1 MKNNEKKLH
10 EKLWASAQQLRA
22 SSSLKLNEISEPVLG
37 LIFLKFAD
45 VKFRKATKE
54 IQQEKD
60 SMLKDSGSSR
70 VRPLSPE
77 DYKER
82 GILYVP
88 EKARYDYLM
97 SLPEN
102 ENIGKVINTAMDE
115 MEEINKDLSGVLP
128 HNYTSLVKNVNENNE
143 MLLTLLKN
151 FNQIA
156 DDLDGDAFG
165 GIYEYFLGQF
175 ALAEGQ
181 NGGEFFTAQSIVKL
195 LVQVIEPYEGRIF
208 DPACG
213 SGGMFVQSANFVNK
227 HKEYGTQVMDKIT
240 IFGQEKTGSTVNIAK
255 MNLAIHGLSGN
266 IMQANTYYEDPH
278 NCIGK
283 FDYVLANPPFNVSGV
298 DKNGQVVIDPKKL
311 EGDKR
316 FPYGLPLTQK
326 GDITNANYLWAQLFA
341 TSLNETGRAGF
352 VMANSATDANYSEK
366 EIRKKMIEEDL
377 IDVMVSVGN
386 NMFLNVTL
394 SCTLWFLDKTKK
406 NSIREGKVLFIN
418 AQDIWTPVE
427 GERALRYWT
436 DEQIKQISDVVR
448 RYRQEDGF
456 EKYEDVRGLC
466 KVVSIDEIKESDY
479 SLNPS
484 RYIEI
489 KDDLSDGIDYELRM
503 EELVNEFA
511 DLTVQ
516 AHDLETKIKDDLNR
530 LL

>member
-54 IQQEKD
+54 IQGEKS

-82 GILYVP
+82 GVLFVP
-88 EKARYDYLM
+88 KKARYEYLM

-115 MEEINKDLSGVLP
+115 IEEVNKDLSGVLP

-227 HKEYGTQVMDKIT
+227 HKEYGSQVMDKIT

-255 MNLAIHGLSGN
+255 MNLAIHGLSGK

-278 NCIGK
+278 NCVGK

-298 DKNGQVVIDPKKL
+298 DKNGQVVIDPEKL
-311 EGDKR
+311 KEDKR
-316 FPYGLPLTQK
+316 FSYGLPLTQK
-326 GDITNANYLWAQLFA
+326 GDVTNANYLWAQLFA
-341 TSLNETGRAGF
+341 TSLNDTGRAGF

-377 IDVMVSVGN
+377 IDVMISVGN

-394 SCTLWFLDKTKK
+394 PCTLWFFDKGKK
-406 NSIREGKVLFIN
+406 NSNRKGKVLFIN
-418 AQDIWTPVE
+418 AQDIWTQVE

-448 RYRQEDGF
+448 KYRHEEGIG
-456 EKYEDVRGLC
+456 KYDDVKGLC
-466 KVVSIDEIKESDY
+466 KVVTLDEILANDY
-479 SLNPS
+479 SLNPG
-484 RYIEI
+484 RYVEI
-489 KDDLSDGIDYELRM
+489 KEGETNDIDFETRMKELM
-503 EELVNEFA
+503 SEFT
-511 DLTVQ
+511 DLTNQ
-516 AHDLETKIKDDLNR
+516 AHEVEEKIVKDWER